1 MNNKSLS
8 KDLEDNITYFRDLA
22 KKNNVQINFSDS
34 PIQTMHIGDPKKVM
48 EIHKRALGSG
58 IYIQP
63 IRYPTVP
70 VNKDLIR
77 INITSDHSKKQ
88 IQSLI
93 EFLKNIK

>member
-1 MNNKSLS
+1 MQ
-8 KDLEDNITYFRDLA
+8 DLLR
-22 KKNNVQINFSDS
+22 FSDLPDYAFPRLRTLLENVKFS
-34 PIQTMHIGDPKKVM
+34 GTELPMHIGEPKKVM
-48 EIHKRALGSG
+48 EIHKRALDSG
-58 IYIQP
+58 IYSQP

-93 EFLKNIK
+93 EFLKNIR